1 MRVAAAPAAAACRS
15 RRSRGWAVGGAM
27 SSTGRGP
34 HHYAPPPEKQRRRK
48 SGNCGLSFIITMLH
62 HDVCLSAF
70 EPKQKVV
77 DAKGKYSRQ
86 TDITTHN
93 TMPCPQR
100 TKKKE
105 RGNCGLSRCSTIM
118 FVSPPSNRSRR

>member
-1 MRVAAAPAAAACRS
+1 
-15 RRSRGWAVGGAM
+15 M

-34 HHYAPPPEKQRRRK
+34 HHYAPPPEKQKKRK
-48 SGNCGLSFIITMLH
+48 SGNCELSFIITMLH

-77 DAKGKYSRQ
+77 DAKGKYSRR

-105 RGNCGLSRCSTIM
+105 KGQLRALTMFHHNVCESAFEPKQKVGDTKGNIEGRQA
-118 FVSPPSNRSRR
+118 